1 MATAAQ
7 LARQKASN
15 RKMRSQGYRI
25 FEQPLYVS
33 DDAEAV
39 IRSPHETLRRAMIL
53 WLLGCCADET
63 PHAEIRESMERCGLM
78 PDLSPAEAEY
88 MATPFHDE
96 QTDTNM
102 KWNLES
108 SWVLLWSLK
117 RLWWLN
123 SPDTLCGCGRMEG
136 ILRRLESAEGM
147 QRTFEMQSKARIL
160 DLLDLTLRQHW
171 AVRDDYVRGVHG
183 IPPLFGR
190 VVERRHHALLWLTS
204 TTPWDEVET
213 HT

>member
-1 MATAAQ
+1 MATPAQ
-7 LARQKASN
+7 LSRQKSSN

-25 FEQPLYVS
+25 FEQPLFVS

-39 IRSPHETLRRAMIL
+39 IRSPQETLRRAMIL
-53 WLLGCCADET
+53 WLLGCCADGT
-63 PHAEIRESMERCGLM
+63 PHAEIRASMERCGLM

-102 KWNLES
+102 KWNLEA
-108 SWVLLWSLK
+108 SWVLLWALK

-123 SPDTLCGCGRMEG
+123 WPETLCGCGRMTR

-147 QRTFEMQSKARIL
+147 QRIFTLQSKARIL
-160 DLLDLTLRQHW
+160 DMLDLTLRQHW

-183 IPPLFGR
+183 IHPLFAR